1 MAEFFD
7 WNAARG
13 VWYETE
19 DSPEGLIIHTKQDV
33 QPSLD
38 WAKKQRNNGL
48 NDPGGKHEHR
58 YWDGSQWTE
67 HVSDDGETAIDQPGD
82 AELPPP
88 PPRGAAGAMRR
99 WGRATAARR
108 RFPATVAR
116 AGPPIRPRPS
126 RAGDGRR
133 RCSARSSAAR

>member
-48 NDPGGKHEHR
+48 NDPGGKHDKSDIKHYATIPTHVELALR
-58 YWDGSQWTE
+58 DKGINIWDKNDQKKMFRE
-67 HVSDDGETAIDQPGD
+67 IETNYP
-82 AELPPP
+82 LSKV
-88 PPRGAAGAMRR
+88 
-99 WGRATAARR
+99 T
-108 RFPATVAR
+108 
-116 AGPPIRPRPS
+116 S
-126 RAGDGRR
+126 RKIL
-133 RCSARSSAAR
+133 